1 MTYMNHTMLQQLRGK
16 LKAHA
21 DDKTRQS
28 ATRFFKEEVR
38 TYGVKSAVVQRIGKD
53 FFGLIKSEPK
63 EQIWDLCEQLWQ
75 SGVMEEAIVACNWSY
90 ALRKKFMPDDMLLF
104 ERWINQ
110 YVSNWATC
118 DTFCNHTMG
127 AFFEKY
133 PEQVTILKTFATTP
147 NRWMKRAAA
156 VSLIVPARKGLFG
169 NEIFELATLL
179 LHDTNDMVQKGY
191 GWLLKVY
198 SQKHEAEV
206 FTFVMNH
213 KAYMPRTALRYA
225 IEKMPESLR
234 KQAMSI

>member
-1 MTYMNHTMLQQLRGK
+1 MEYTILASLREK
-16 LKAHA
+16 LKAQA
-21 DDKTRQS
+21 DETTLQS
-28 ATRFFKEEVR
+28 GLRFFKEEIIV
-38 TYGVKSAVVQRIGKD
+38 YGVKIAVVQKISKD
-53 FFGLIKSEPK
+53 FYSLIQTEPK
-63 EQIWDLCEQLWQ
+63 EKIFAYCEQLWK

-133 PEQVTILKTFATTP
+133 PEQVTILKTFATSP

-169 NEIFELATLL
+169 QEIFELSTLL
-179 LHDTNDMVQKGY
+179 LLDTDDMVQKGY

-198 SQKHEAEV
+198 SQKHETEV

-234 KQAMSI
+234 KQAMTREV

>member
-1 MTYMNHTMLQQLRGK
+1 MEYTILASLREK
-16 LKAHA
+16 LKAQA
-21 DDKTRQS
+21 DENTRQS
-28 ATRFFKEEVR
+28 GLRFFKEEIIV
-38 TYGVKSAVVQRIGKD
+38 YGVKIAVVQKISKD
-53 FFGLIKSEPK
+53 FYSLIQTEPK
-63 EQIWDLCEQLWQ
+63 EQIWDLCEQLWK

-90 ALRKKFMPDDMLLF
+90 ALRKKFVPDDMLLF
-104 ERWINQ
+104 ERWVNQ

-133 PEQVTILKTFATTP
+133 PEQVTILKTFATSP

-169 NEIFELATLL
+169 REIFELATLL
-179 LHDTNDMVQKGY
+179 LLDTDDMVQKGY

-198 SQKHEAEV
+198 SQKHETEV

-234 KQAMSI
+234 KQAMSR

>member
-1 MTYMNHTMLQQLRGK
+1 MEYTILASLREK
-16 LKAHA
+16 LKNQA
-21 DDKTRQS
+21 DENTRQS
-28 ATRFFKEEVR
+28 GLRFFKEEIIV
-38 TYGVKSAVVQRIGKD
+38 YGVKIAVVQKISKD
-53 FFGLIKSEPK
+53 FYSLIQTEPK
-63 EQIWDLCEQLWQ
+63 EKIFAYCEQLWK

-104 ERWINQ
+104 EQWINQ

-133 PEQVTILKTFATTP
+133 PEQVTILKTFATSP

-169 NEIFELATLL
+169 QEIFELSTLL
-179 LHDTNDMVQKGY
+179 LLDTDDMVQKGY

-198 SQKHEAEV
+198 SQKHETEV

-234 KQAMSI
+234 KQAMTREV

>member
-1 MTYMNHTMLQQLRGK
+1 MEYSIVQSLREK
-16 LKAHA
+16 LKTHA
-21 DDKTRQS
+21 DEHTRQS
-28 ATRFFKEEVR
+28 GLRFFKEEIIV
-38 TYGVKSAVVQRIGKD
+38 YGVKTPVVHQISKN
-53 FFGLIKSEPK
+53 FFSLIKTEPK
-63 EQIWDLCEQLWQ
+63 THVWDLCEQLWK

-90 ALRKKFMPDDMLLF
+90 ALRKKFVPDDMLLF
-104 ERWINQ
+104 ERWVNQ

-133 PEQVTILKTFATTP
+133 PEQVTILKTFATSP

-169 NEIFELATLL
+169 REIFELATLL
-179 LHDTNDMVQKGY
+179 LLDTDDMVQKGY

-198 SQKHEAEV
+198 SQKHESEV

-213 KAYMPRTALRYA
+213 KTHMPRTALRYA
-225 IEKMPESLR
+225 IEKMPESLK
-234 KQAMSI
+234 KQVMSR

>member
-1 MTYMNHTMLQQLRGK
+1 MDYTILASLREK

-21 DDKTRQS
+21 DEHTRQS
-28 ATRFFKEEVR
+28 GLRFFKEEIIV
-38 TYGVKSAVVQRIGKD
+38 YGVKAAVVQKISKD
-53 FFGLIKSEPK
+53 FYSLIQTEPK
-63 EQIWDLCEQLWQ
+63 EKIFAYCEQLWK
-75 SGVMEEAIVACNWSY
+75 SGVMEEAIVACNWSH
-90 ALRKKFMPDDMLLF
+90 ALRKKFVPDDMLLF

-133 PEQVTILKTFATTP
+133 PEQVTILKTFATSP

-169 NEIFELATLL
+169 QEIFELATLL
-179 LHDTNDMVQKGY
+179 LLDTDDMVQKGY

-198 SQKHEAEV
+198 SQKHETEV
-206 FTFVMNH
+206 FTFVMNY

-234 KQAMSI
+234 KQAMNK